1 MRDAPPEERE
11 LWERMLAQDASIIA
25 SAPDNVELSSQYARA
40 MASANRSL
48 LDDQNPGRSDSSP

>member
-1 MRDAPPEERE
+1 
-11 LWERMLAQDASIIA
+11 MLAQDASIIA